1 MVTRSSSTRHS
12 NETDS
17 RGTAP
22 QVHDLDSKR
31 EVRSKAARHAK
42 IVQTLATRAVHS
54 QSELVKALADGGLHV
69 TQATLSRDLDELG
82 AVKLRA
88 PDGGLA
94 VYTIPED
101 GSPIAVRGTGDA
113 PPQRLARLLSDLMV
127 SIESSGNLVVM
138 RTPPGAA
145 HYLASAIDR
154 ASLPMTMGSIA
165 GDDTILV
172 IARDPAGGQALVEE
186 LVRYA
191 ARSEEF

>member
-1 MVTRSSSTRHS
+1 MATRPSSAS
-12 NETDS
+12 S
-17 RGTAP
+17 RRATPPQRQEP
-22 QVHDLDSKR
+22 QVHDLESKR

-42 IVQTLATRAVHS
+42 IIQTLASSAVHS
-54 QSELVKALADGGLHV
+54 QSELVTALADGGLHV

-101 GSPIAVRGTGDA
+101 GSPLALRGTTDA
-113 PPQRLARLLSDLMV
+113 PPQRLTRLLSDLMV

-154 ASLPMTMGSIA
+154 ASLPMAMGSIA

-172 IARDPAGGQALVEE
+172 IARDPAGGAELAEE

-191 ARSEEF
+191 RTT